1 MKSSNSVGSQPP
13 AELLKMDSGLQSARA
28 MPQATVLIADDH
40 PLVLE
45 LLVELLKDRFDVVGT
60 AVNGD
65 QLMEATARLRP
76 DVVVTDI
83 SMPALNGLEALRRL
97 KTAGSVTKII
107 VLTMDAHPE
116 LASHAIRSGAS
127 GFMAKHSAGSE
138 LVTAI
143 DEVLRGRVYV
153 SRPLNSDVLLPGVR
167 KG

>member
-1 MKSSNSVGSQPP
+1 
-13 AELLKMDSGLQSARA
+13 

-45 LLVELLKDRFDVVGT
+45 LLVDLLKDRFDVVGT

-65 QLMEATARLRP
+65 QLIEATARLRP

-97 KTAGSVTKII
+97 KTAGSATKII

-116 LASHAIRSGAS
+116 LARHAIRSGAS
-127 GFMAKHSAGSE
+127 GFIAKHSAGSE

-143 DEVLRGRVYV
+143 NEVLRGRVYV
-153 SRPLNSDVLLPGVR
+153 SRPLNSDVCLPEVR